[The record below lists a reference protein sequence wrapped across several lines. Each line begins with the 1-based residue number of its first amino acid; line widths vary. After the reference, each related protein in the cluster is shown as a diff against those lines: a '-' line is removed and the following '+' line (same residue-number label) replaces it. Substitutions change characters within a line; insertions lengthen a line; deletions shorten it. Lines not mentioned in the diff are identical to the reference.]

1 MQETRIRVYLMKFR
15 FLQQSGLALCCA
27 ALVSASHGTNWI
39 MLQGAERPSAPTYR
53 AFGFVGIDYQRTSD
67 SPLPAGPWKGQS
79 LVLNQIGPD
88 LDDNEE
94 LQVTYARLGLRGR
107 FAEGKFNYF
116 LSPLAGKNGLSENG
130 SPHIKFTDVSAT
142 LNLIPG
148 ARIRIG
154 QFKQPG
160 SEEGLQPAVLRDYVN
175 LSNVGNQI
183 VNERFFD
190 SDGTPTDDA
199 NELDEPVS
207 GFRDTGIQVFDAF
220 NLNQWEH
227 TYALMAGT
235 GSGLALYNDFGSGR
249 PDWYLYWS
257 SELVFGGKGPR
268 RQGLKL
274 AGWYQ
279 NGEREIKTGAAQ
291 KIETFDRT
299 RYGLGATYRRGPWR
313 LAAEWVGADGMILNG
328 TDAVA
333 VPGSI
338 STNPAG
344 LTASFNVLPE
354 EEADGWYLDAGYT
367 FFEKLEARAR
377 YDRLNRGTENAA
389 NERQFDTV
397 TVGATY
403 RFNQHYRLLMD
414 YQFRDVKA
422 PRLAGKA
429 LPNQILKDVDD
440 LFSIRFLASF

>member
-1 MQETRIRVYLMKFR
+1 
-15 FLQQSGLALCCA
+15 
-27 ALVSASHGTNWI
+27 
-39 MLQGAERPSAPTYR
+39 
-53 AFGFVGIDYQRTSD
+53 
-67 SPLPAGPWKGQS
+67 

-94 LQVTYARLGLRGR
+94 LQVTYARLGVRGR
-107 FAEGKFNYF
+107 LADGRFNYF

-142 LNLIPG
+142 LNLVPG